1 MLLSYFLPTGIRIP
15 SNALTR
21 KRKKVMITLFGPYG
35 HFKSDLIEISS
46 ILRTEYGYIDCK
58 LVQERHYKPTAKDRN
73 ILKEL

>member
-1 MLLSYFLPTGIRIP
+1 
-15 SNALTR
+15 
-21 KRKKVMITLFGPYG
+21 MITLFGPYG